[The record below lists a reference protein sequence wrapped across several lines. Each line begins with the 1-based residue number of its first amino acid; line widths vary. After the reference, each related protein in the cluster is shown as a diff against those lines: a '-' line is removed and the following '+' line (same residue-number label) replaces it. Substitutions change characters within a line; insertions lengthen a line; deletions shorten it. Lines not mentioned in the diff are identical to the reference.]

1 MDHPCHVDR
10 EPCEV
15 VTALSSRYRPPLR
28 NGRRLEMIAAADLIR
43 AALPCAWCR
52 EVDRAASNIAR
63 VRLGRHERNILL
75 HAPPADSREGA
86 ILDPSLKT
94 HSDRETYLR
103 AVRKLS
109 RAGLVRTGQ
118 RRVAMRTSGRRGD
131 GTSVE
136 RAYAHRTMWLTPF
149 GAQVVACYR
158 RELEEGRPIRWALH
172 RGRAAAAARAVGAD
186 LLARFAAAMESI
198 LQVGSWDQASD
209 EASRDAAAVARRTVD
224 VARRRR

>member
-1 MDHPCHVDR
+1 MDHSCHVDR
-10 EPCEV
+10 KPCEV
-15 VTALSSRYRPPLR
+15 VTALSSRFRPPLR
-28 NGRRLEMIAAADLIR
+28 NGRRLDMLAAADLIR
-43 AALPCAWCR
+43 AALPCPWCR
-52 EVDRAASNIAR
+52 EVDRAASSIKR

-75 HAPPADSREGA
+75 HAPSADSREGA

-118 RRVAMRTSGRRGD
+118 RRVAMRTLGRRRD
-131 GTSVE
+131 GMTVE
-136 RAYAHRTMWLTPF
+136 RAYTHRTMWLTPF

-172 RGRAAAAARAVGAD
+172 RDRAAAAARAVGAD
-186 LLARFAAAMESI
+186 LLERYAVAMESI
-198 LQVGSWDQASD
+198 LQVGPWEQASD
-209 EASRDAAAVARRTVD
+209 EASRDAALVARRSVD
-224 VARRRR
+224 AARRRR